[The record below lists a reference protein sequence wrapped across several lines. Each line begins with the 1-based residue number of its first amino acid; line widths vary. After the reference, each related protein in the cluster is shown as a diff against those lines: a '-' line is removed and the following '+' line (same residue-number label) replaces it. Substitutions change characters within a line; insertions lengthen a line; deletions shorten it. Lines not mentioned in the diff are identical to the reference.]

1 MSEKPKPAGQ
11 KRLATKEAAKVA
23 LPKPSAK
30 SSAKQAAKPVAKP
43 ASKHASKQATKTA
56 AKAALAGASGS
67 RTLPRNGA
75 QTIVDFFED
84 AGVEVVFGYPG
95 GAVIPLYDAL
105 YDSGIKHVLARH
117 EQGAIHAADG
127 YARSTGKPGVVFAT
141 SGPGATN
148 LVTGLATAHMDS
160 VPLLAITGQVPTTSL
175 GSDSFQEADI
185 YGISIPIT
193 KYNYLV
199 KEPRAL
205 PGILAEAYR
214 LASHGRPGPVLVD
227 IPKDIQTATINGES
241 LLPDSCPL
249 SFGPAPDPDPRSIE
263 SLLQALTLSQRPV
276 LYLGGGATI
285 ANSEKDI
292 LELVERTDMAVVV
305 TLQAKGV
312 FPDSHPL
319 CLGLPGMHGSKYAN
333 LAINESD
340 LILGLGVRF
349 DDRVV
354 GNVRRFAPLARI
366 VHVDIDPAEI
376 GKRLPVD
383 VAVIG
388 NLSQVLTLT
397 LKRLANNSRPAWR
410 KRIAELRAGY
420 PMTIPKSHG
429 EIKPPKAV
437 KALSDACAGKAIL
450 VTDVGQHQMWAAQY
464 FEAIKPRRFL
474 SSGGLGTM
482 GFGLPAAIGAQLAN
496 PGSLVCLVTGDGS
509 FQMNI
514 QELATVAQYKLPI
527 KIMLIN
533 NGCLGMVRQWQQFFF
548 NRRYSQTVF
557 SFNPDFV
564 ALAKVYGLWA
574 ESVESDSK
582 VITAVQNLVSQKGP
596 AFLEVRVPMEEN
608 VLPMIP
614 AGMGQT
620 DFFETEEGGN

>member
-1 MSEKPKPAGQ
+1 MTEKKKNKKALEKPV
-11 KRLATKEAAKVA
+11 T
-23 LPKPSAK
+23 
-30 SSAKQAAKPVAKP
+30 
-43 ASKHASKQATKTA
+43 
-56 AKAALAGASGS
+56 
-67 RTLPRNGA
+67 PRNGA
-75 QTIVDFFED
+75 QAIMDFLKSVGAD
-84 AGVEVVFGYPG
+84 LVFGYPG
-95 GAVIPLYDAL
+95 GQVIPLYDAL
-105 YDSGIKHVLARH
+105 YDSGIRHILTRH

-127 YARSTGKPGVVFAT
+127 FARASGKVGVVFAT

-160 VPLLAITGQVPTTSL
+160 VPILAITGQVPTTSL

-199 KEPRAL
+199 KDPKLL
-205 PGILAEAYR
+205 PTILAEAHFIAR
-214 LASHGRPGPVLVD
+214 TGRPGPVLVD
-227 IPKDIQTATINGES
+227 VPKDIQTSIITQAAGEVNIPGYNQTPS
-241 LLPDSCPL
+241 PNPKDIDNLVEAL
-249 SFGPAPDPDPRSIE
+249 S
-263 SLLQALTLSQRPV
+263 LSQRPV

-285 ANSEKDI
+285 TGSAPDI
-292 LELVERTDMAVVV
+292 LSLAEKLDMAVVT

-312 FPDSHPL
+312 LPDDHPL
-319 CLGLPGMHGSKYAN
+319 SLGLPGMHGSKYAN

-383 VAVIG
+383 VAVVG
-388 NLSQVLTLT
+388 DLKEVLKEVVER
-397 LKRLANNSRPAWR
+397 LKKSRRPLWR
-410 KRIAELRAGY
+410 KRISELRELY
-420 PMTIPKSHG
+420 PMDVPLGSG
-429 EIKPPKAV
+429 EIKPQGV
-437 KALSDACAGKAIL
+437 IRALSDRCNDDAIV

-464 FEAIKPRRFL
+464 FQSKKPRHFL

-482 GFGLPAAIGAQLAN
+482 GYGLPAAIGAQFAKPAQDVVLI
-496 PGSLVCLVTGDGS
+496 TGDGS

-557 SFNPDFV
+557 EYNPDFV
-564 ALAKVYGLWA
+564 ALAKVYGFKA
-574 ESVESDSK
+574 SSISK
-582 VITAVQNLVSQKGP
+582 TSEIPKAVDELMKRKEPS
-596 AFLEVRVPMEEN
+596 FLEVKINEEEN

-620 DFFETEEGGN
+620 DFFETGEEGN

>member
-1 MSEKPKPAGQ
+1 MKDKPKSAGQAKPAGRGPTE
-11 KRLATKEAAKVA
+11 KKAAAKKA
-23 LPKPSAK
+23 
-30 SSAKQAAKPVAKP
+30 
-43 ASKHASKQATKTA
+43 QATPRKG
-56 AKAALAGASGS
+56 LGS
-67 RTLPRNGA
+67 DPVRSAPRNGA
-75 QTIVDFFED
+75 QTIIDFLESVGVDT
-84 AGVEVVFGYPG
+84 VFGYPG

-105 YDSGIKHVLARH
+105 YDSKIRHILTRH

-160 VPLLAITGQVPTTSL
+160 VPILAITGQVPTTSL
-175 GSDSFQEADI
+175 GTDSFQEADI

-199 KEPRAL
+199 KDPRSL

-214 LASHGRPGPVLVD
+214 LADYGRPGPVLVD
-227 IPKDIQTATINGES
+227 VPKDVQTTLISPDN
-241 LLPDSCPL
+241 LLPDSVPL
-249 SFGPAPDPDPRSIE
+249 RFGSPSPPDPRSVEELIE
-263 SLLQALTLSQRPV
+263 ALTISQRPV

-285 ANSEKDI
+285 TNSGADI
-292 LELVERTDMAVVV
+292 LTLVERTDMAVVA

-312 FPDSHPL
+312 FPDNHPL
-319 CLGLPGMHGSKYAN
+319 CLGIPGMHGSKYAN

-354 GNVRRFAPLARI
+354 GNVRRFAPLARV

-383 VAVIG
+383 VAVVG
-388 NLSQVLTLT
+388 DLGQVLSLV
-397 LKRLANNSRPAWR
+397 LKRLADNTRPAWR
-410 KRIAELRAGY
+410 ERVAELRNSF
-420 PMTIPKSHG
+420 PMSVPKG
-429 EIKPPKAV
+429 GADIKPQAAIR
-437 KALSDACAGKAIL
+437 ALSDRLEGQGIL

-464 FEAIKPRRFL
+464 FQAKKPRHFL

-482 GFGLPAAIGAQLAN
+482 GYGLPAAIGAQIAY
-496 PGSLVCLVTGDGS
+496 PDKTVCLIVGDGG
-509 FQMNI
+509 FQMNL
-514 QELATVAQYKLPI
+514 QELGTVAQYSLPV

-548 NRRYSQTVF
+548 NRRYSQTLF
-557 SFNPDFV
+557 DYNPDFV

-574 ESVESDSK
+574 DRVDLASQVDRGVAK
-582 VITAVQNLVSQKGP
+582 LLAQKGP
-596 AFLEVRVPMEEN
+596 AFLEVVVPQEEN

>member
-1 MSEKPKPAGQ
+1 MKEKSKGVGPKKTAE
-11 KRLATKEAAKVA
+11 K
-23 LPKPSAK
+23 
-30 SSAKQAAKPVAKP
+30 
-43 ASKHASKQATKTA
+43 KTA
-56 AKAALAGASGS
+56 ADKKLAAVKAQASKKPVKAKTDLAGGGQGGGQVGGQGALG
-67 RTLPRNGA
+67 RVKFTPRNGA
-75 QTIVDFFED
+75 QTIVDFLESV
-84 AGVEVVFGYPG
+84 GVDTVFGYPG

-105 YDSGIKHVLARH
+105 YDSKIKHVLTRH
-117 EQGAIHAADG
+117 EQAAAHAADG

-160 VPLLAITGQVPTTSL
+160 VPMLAITGQVSTTSL

-199 KEPRAL
+199 KDARAL
-205 PGILAEAYR
+205 PGILSEAYR
-214 LASHGRPGPVLVD
+214 LTDYGRPGPVLVD
-227 IPKDIQTATINGES
+227 VPKDIQTTIVNPDN
-241 LLPDSCPL
+241 LLPDSVPL
-249 SFGPAPDPDPRSIE
+249 RFEKPPSPDLASVDSLIE
-263 SLLQALTLSQRPV
+263 ALHVSHRPV

-285 ANSEKDI
+285 TNSGADI
-292 LELVERTDMAVVV
+292 LTLVERTDMAVVA

-312 FPDSHPL
+312 FPDNHPL
-319 CLGLPGMHGSKYAN
+319 CLGIPGMHGSKYAN

-354 GNVRRFAPLARI
+354 GNVRRFAPLARV

-388 NLSQVLTLT
+388 DLGQVLSLV
-397 LKRLANNSRPAWR
+397 LKRLPKNSRPAWR
-410 KRIAELRAGY
+410 KRVAELRSTF
-420 PMTIPKSHG
+420 PMDVPQSSR
-429 EIKPPKAV
+429 EIKPQAAIR
-437 KALSDACAGKAIL
+437 ALSDSCKGQAIL

-464 FEAIKPRRFL
+464 FQAQKPRHFL

-496 PGSLVCLVTGDGS
+496 PKSLVCLIVGDGG
-509 FQMNI
+509 FQMNV
-514 QELATVAQYKLPI
+514 QELATIAQYQVPI

-548 NRRYSQTVF
+548 NRRYSQTLF
-557 SFNPDFV
+557 DYNPDFV

-574 ESVESDSK
+574 ESVEKSDK
-582 VITAVQNLVSQKGP
+582 VTQMVKALISQKGP
-596 AFLEVRVPMEEN
+596 ALLDVRVPRDEN

-620 DFFETEEGGN
+620 DFFETEEGAN

>member
-1 MSEKPKPAGQ
+1 MKVKPKSAGGRPAPP
-11 KRLATKEAAKVA
+11 KVR
-23 LPKPSAK
+23 
-30 SSAKQAAKPVAKP
+30 
-43 ASKHASKQATKTA
+43 
-56 AKAALAGASGS
+56 AKAGKLAGTSGQGAT
-67 RTLPRNGA
+67 RTSPRNGA
-75 QTIVDFFED
+75 QTICDFLESV
-84 AGVEVVFGYPG
+84 GVEVVFGYPG

-105 YDSGIKHVLARH
+105 YDSRIRHVLARH

-127 YARSTGKPGVVFAT
+127 YARSTGRPGVVFAT

-160 VPLLAITGQVPTTSL
+160 VPILAITGQVPTTSL

-199 KEPRAL
+199 KSPGAL
-205 PGILAEAYR
+205 PGILDEAYR
-214 LASHGRPGPVLVD
+214 LAGHGRPGPVLVD
-227 IPKDIQTATINGES
+227 VPKDIQTSAIDPGTLAPDNVP
-241 LLPDSCPL
+241 LLLGQP
-249 SFGPAPDPDPRSIE
+249 PAPEPGTVEALVEALSI
-263 SLLQALTLSQRPV
+263 SQRPV

-285 ANSEKDI
+285 TNAGPDI
-292 LELVERTDMAVVV
+292 LELVDRTDMAVV
-305 TLQAKGV
+305 TSLQAKGV
-312 FPDSHPL
+312 FPDSHPM

-354 GNVRRFAPLARI
+354 GNVRRFAPLARV

-383 VAVIG
+383 VAVVG
-388 NLSQVLTLT
+388 DLGQVLPLI
-397 LKRLANNSRPAWR
+397 LGRLRDNRRKAWR
-410 KRIAELRAGY
+410 ERIAELRDNF
-420 PMTIPKSHG
+420 PMAVPRGTG
-429 EIKPPKAV
+429 EIKPQAAIR
-437 KALSDACAGKAIL
+437 ALSDACRGEAIL

-464 FEAIKPRRFL
+464 FESLKPRHFL

-482 GFGLPAAIGAQLAN
+482 GFGLPAAIGAQMAN
-496 PGSLVCLVTGDGS
+496 PGRLVCLVTGDGS

-514 QELATVAQYKLPI
+514 QELATVRQYGLPV
-527 KIMLIN
+527 KIVLIN

-548 NRRYSQTVF
+548 SRRYSQTVF
-557 SFNPDFV
+557 DYNPDFV

-574 ESVESDSK
+574 KRVGKAGQAKAAIEE
-582 VITAVQNLVSQKGP
+582 LVSQKGP
-596 AFLEVRVPMEEN
+596 ALLDVVVPQEEN

-620 DFFETEEGGN
+620 DFYETEEGAN

>member
-1 MSEKPKPAGQ
+1 LES
-11 KRLATKEAAKVA
+11 V
-23 LPKPSAK
+23 
-30 SSAKQAAKPVAKP
+30 
-43 ASKHASKQATKTA
+43 
-56 AKAALAGASGS
+56 
-67 RTLPRNGA
+67 
-75 QTIVDFFED
+75 
-84 AGVEVVFGYPG
+84 GVEVIFGYPG

-105 YDSGIKHVLARH
+105 YDSKIKHVLARH

-160 VPLLAITGQVPTTSL
+160 VPVLAITGQVSTTSL

-199 KEPRAL
+199 KDPRSL

-214 LASHGRPGPVLVD
+214 LTAYGRPGPVLIDV
-227 IPKDIQTATINGES
+227 PKDIQTTLIDPGN
-241 LLPDSCPL
+241 LLPDSVPL
-249 SFGPAPDPDPRSIE
+249 RFEPTPTPDLRALEAMVEAISI
-263 SLLQALTLSQRPV
+263 SQRPV

-285 ANSEKDI
+285 TNTGDDI
-292 LELVERTDMAVVV
+292 VKLVEKADMAVVA

-312 FPDSHPL
+312 FPDNHPL

-333 LAINESD
+333 LAISESD

-354 GNVRRFAPLARI
+354 GNVRRFAPLARV

-388 NLSQVLTLT
+388 DLGEVLSLA
-397 LKRLANNSRPAWR
+397 LKRLKDNRRPAWR
-410 KRIAELRAGY
+410 ERVADLRASF
-420 PMTIPKSHG
+420 PMAIPVAGK
-429 EIKPPKAV
+429 EIRPQAAI
-437 KALSDACAGKAIL
+437 KALSDRCGGKAIL
-450 VTDVGQHQMWAAQY
+450 VTDVGQHQMWSAQY
-464 FEAIKPRRFL
+464 FEADKPRHFL

-482 GFGLPAAIGAQLAN
+482 GFGLPAAIGAQMAN
-496 PGSLVCLVTGDGS
+496 PGKLVCLVTGDGS
-509 FQMNI
+509 FQMNV
-514 QELATVAQYKLPI
+514 QELATVTQMGLPI

-548 NRRYSQTVF
+548 NRRYSQTLF
-557 SFNPDFV
+557 DYNPDFV
-564 ALAKVYGLWA
+564 ELARVYGLKA
-574 ESVESDSK
+574 ERVESPGK
-582 VITAVQNLVSQKGP
+582 VAGAVERLVGGKGA
-596 AFLEVRVPMEEN
+596 AFLEVRVPRDEN